1 MTTGPI
7 MPADAAPSPQRR
19 LRPISLATIGAA
31 LSPGA
36 KTWRPRDA
44 GGLVWSAHY
53 AAPFAGA
60 ASPMRSQPASPAYTS
75 PEPGSQVTPA
85 QYQYAA
91 MSGAQ
96 QTAAAV
102 QAQAAQVVD
111 AVRRRRNSHC

>member
-1 MTTGPI
+1 MTTWPT
-7 MPADAAPSPQRR
+7 MPAEAAPPSPRRR

-44 GGLVWSAHY
+44 GGPVWSAHY
-53 AAPFAGA
+53 APPFAGA
-60 ASPMRSQPASPAYTS
+60 ASPMHSQPASPSYAA
-75 PEPGSQVTPA
+75 PPAGSQVTPA

-91 MSGAQ
+91 MAGAQ

-111 AVRRRRNSHC
+111 AVRHR